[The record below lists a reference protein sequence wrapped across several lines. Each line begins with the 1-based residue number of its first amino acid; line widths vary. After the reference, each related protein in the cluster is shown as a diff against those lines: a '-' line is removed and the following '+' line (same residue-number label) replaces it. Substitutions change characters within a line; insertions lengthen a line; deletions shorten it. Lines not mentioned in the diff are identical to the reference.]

1 MLFFGSDSVFVEG
14 AGVTFVGES
23 AETGVWASDLFKE
36 GFLSSLEDTFMSS
49 SFAPVAVL
57 MESVDVGKE

>member
-1 MLFFGSDSVFVEG
+1 M
-14 AGVTFVGES
+14 TFVGES
-23 AETGVWASDLFKE
+23 AETGVWASDLFIE
-36 GFLSSLEDTFMSS
+36 GFLSSLEDTFISA

>member
-1 MLFFGSDSVFVEG
+1 MFVEG